1 MKCREVQESLDQMFT
16 VGGLELTPEMTAH
29 LDSCP
34 ECREY
39 YEDLVD
45 LSKDL
50 TPLAEISLSPV
61 EVSRLEAGL
70 EAGLDKAKPALSR
83 PTDRKFINIMAPMA
97 LAAAA
102 MVVLLLWSPWQN
114 RLPQPISKATSAEI
128 QFENLD
134 ADDILPLLTSKDA
147 DLLPALVDEK
157 TASYITE
164 QIKPMQADEVLEKLT
179 TDEVKWLNDNLSMEI

>member
-1 MKCREVQESLDQMFT
+1 MKCHEVQERLDQMFT
-16 VGGLELTPEMTAH
+16 IGGLELSPDIRVH
-29 LDSCP
+29 LAGCP

-39 YEDLVD
+39 HEDLRD
-45 LSKDL
+45 LSQDL
-50 TPLAEISLSPV
+50 TPLAEISLSPA
-61 EVSRLEAGL
+61 EVLRLEAGL
-70 EAGLDKAKPALSR
+70 EAGLEKAQPALSR
-83 PTDRKFINIMAPMA
+83 PAGRRIINIMAPMA

-114 RLPQPISKATSAEI
+114 RLPQPISKVTSAEI
-128 QFENLD
+128 QFDNLD

-164 QIKPMQADEVLEKLT
+164 QIKPMQADEVLEKLS